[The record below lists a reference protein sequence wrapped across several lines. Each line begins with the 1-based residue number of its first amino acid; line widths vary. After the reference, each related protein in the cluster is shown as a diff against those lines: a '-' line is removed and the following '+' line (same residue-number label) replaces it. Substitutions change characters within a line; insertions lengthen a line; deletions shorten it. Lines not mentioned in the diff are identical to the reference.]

1 MTIELVDFIAQ
12 GPWAVVLFLWMRKR
26 LGKQDIAIAEIRD
39 AVCPHK
45 PAAAKAPG
53 VPAQHDEGDTPIEPQ
68 PV

>member
-1 MTIELVDFIAQ
+1 MTIELVDFISQ

-26 LGKQDIAIAEIRD
+26 FAKQDLAIAEIRD

-45 PAAAKAPG
+45 PAPVAGG
-53 VPAQHDEGDTPIEPQ
+53 VPAQHDDGDTPIEPQ